1 MRIHELFNSRA
12 DKRIWGMAPCE
23 ICDTPTRWC
32 LSPYCLK
39 CEWLVAYWRN
49 GVVDLER
56 ALGDLPPPE
65 VLNGDS
71 VLLDDAALPWF
82 NARGFYVDPLDRS
95 RLLPWPEYNARL
107 HPPVPMVPHWSET
120 AVDRFRWNEQNQLER
135 ISALELSINE
145 KD

>member
-1 MRIHELFNSRA
+1 MRIHELLNNRA

-65 VLNGDS
+65 PES
-71 VLLDDAALPWF
+71 VGGP
-82 NARGFYVDPLDRS
+82 RRVSS
-95 RLLPWPEYNARL
+95 RPK
-107 HPPVPMVPHWSET
+107 VGV
-120 AVDRFRWNEQNQLER
+120 
-135 ISALELSINE
+135 INRR
-145 KD
+145 